1 MLATVTMFLS
11 LCLGQKA
18 PQIEIRGYINP
29 HHPGESVTI
38 CLERPGG
45 KAECKLAEPNG
56 EWHFQLTYG
65 PGVHA
70 VYVVSGWPAYFELPV
85 EGLRVMGP
93 LKVDQP

>member
-1 MLATVTMFLS
+1 MLTTVTMFLS

-18 PQIEIRGYINP
+18 PQIEIWGYINP

-70 VYVVSGWPAYFELPV
+70 VYVVGGRPAYFDLPAA
-85 EGLRVMGP
+85 EPRVVGP
-93 LKVDQP
+93 LKADRP